1 MNINITYPE
10 LSKKRATREKL
21 IRILRLPFVL
31 VALACPIVNLA
42 TIKVAPLAWSLIV
55 LFGLYSIWNLAVAID
70 LIEYNRTSQ
79 FIKFI
84 TYSVILLALIDFFL
98 TPETPWGYTAIPIVA
113 FSGLV
118 VAAVLFYTD
127 FERQRHNLMPLLIID
142 ILSLIAAGVMLLF
155 IYGKIPLPQGASA
168 DDMIAWP
175 YIVMGSVSLALL
187 ISLMLSLKGG
197 FIAELK
203 RRFHAKII

>member
-31 VALACPIVNLA
+31 VAFACPIVNIA
-42 TIKVAPLAWSLIV
+42 VGGPAWSV
-55 LFGLYSIWNLAVAID
+55 VSLFGLYMIWNLAVAID

-84 TYSVILLALIDFFL
+84 TYSIIMLILIDTLL
-98 TPETPWGYTAIPIVA
+98 TPDSPWGTTVIPIVT
-113 FSGLV
+113 FSALV
-118 VAAVLFYTD
+118 VAAVLFFTD

-142 ILSLIAAGVMLLF
+142 ILGLLAAAGMI
-155 IYGKIPLPQGASA
+155 IYIVESA
-168 DDMIAWP
+168 VDMALWP
-175 YIVMGSVSLALL
+175 YIVMGSVSFALL
-187 ISLMLSLKGG
+187 VSLAFTLKGG

>member
-21 IRILRLPFVL
+21 IRILRLPFILSAFV
-31 VALACPIVNLA
+31 CPIVNIA
-42 TIKVAPLAWSLIV
+42 VGGPAWSV
-55 LFGLYSIWNLAVAID
+55 VSLFGLYMIWNLAVAID

-84 TYSVILLALIDFFL
+84 TYSIIMLILIDTLL
-98 TPETPWGYTAIPIVA
+98 TPDSPWGAIVIPIVT

-118 VAAVLFYTD
+118 VAAVLFFTD

-142 ILSLIAAGVMLLF
+142 ILCLLAAAGMI
-155 IYGKIPLPQGASA
+155 IYIVESA
-168 DDMIAWP
+168 VNMALWP

-187 ISLMLSLKGG
+187 ISLAFTLKGG

>member
-31 VALACPIVNLA
+31 SAFACPIVNIA
-42 TIKVAPLAWSLIV
+42 VGGPAWSV
-55 LFGLYSIWNLAVAID
+55 VSLFGLYMIWNLAVAID

-84 TYSVILLALIDFFL
+84 TYSIIMLILIDTLL
-98 TPETPWGYTAIPIVA
+98 TPDSPWGAIVIPIVT

-118 VAAVLFYTD
+118 VAAVLFFTD

-142 ILSLIAAGVMLLF
+142 ILCLLAAAGMI
-155 IYGKIPLPQGASA
+155 IYIVKSA
-168 DDMIAWP
+168 VNMALWP

-187 ISLMLSLKGG
+187 ISLAFTLKGG
-197 FIAELK
+197 LIAELK

>member
-31 VALACPIVNLA
+31 SAFACPIVNIA
-42 TIKVAPLAWSLIV
+42 VGGPAWSV
-55 LFGLYSIWNLAVAID
+55 VSLFGLYMIWNLAVAID

-84 TYSVILLALIDFFL
+84 TYSIIMLILIDTLL
-98 TPETPWGYTAIPIVA
+98 TPDSPWGAIVIPIVT

-118 VAAVLFYTD
+118 VAAVLFFTD

-142 ILSLIAAGVMLLF
+142 IICLLAAAGMI
-155 IYGKIPLPQGASA
+155 IYIVESA
-168 DDMIAWP
+168 VDMALWP

-187 ISLMLSLKGG
+187 ISLAFTLKGG
-197 FIAELK
+197 LIAELK

>member
-21 IRILRLPFVL
+21 IRILRLPFIL
-31 VALACPIVNLA
+31 LAFVCPVVNIA
-42 TIKVAPLAWSLIV
+42 VGGPAWSV
-55 LFGLYSIWNLAVAID
+55 VSLFGLYMIWNLAVAID

-84 TYSVILLALIDFFL
+84 TYSVVMLILIDTLL
-98 TPETPWGYTAIPIVA
+98 TPDSSWGTTVIPIVT

-118 VAAVLFYTD
+118 VAAVLFFTD

-142 ILSLIAAGVMLLF
+142 ILCLLAAAGMI
-155 IYGKIPLPQGASA
+155 IYIVESA
-168 DDMIAWP
+168 VDMALWP

-187 ISLMLSLKGG
+187 TSFAFTLKGG

>member
-31 VALACPIVNLA
+31 VAFACPIVNIA
-42 TIKVAPLAWSLIV
+42 VGGPAWSV
-55 LFGLYSIWNLAVAID
+55 VSLFGLYMIWNLAVAID

-84 TYSVILLALIDFFL
+84 TYSIIMLILIDTLL
-98 TPETPWGYTAIPIVA
+98 TPDSPWGTTVIPIVT
-113 FSGLV
+113 FSALV
-118 VAAVLFYTD
+118 VAAVLFFTD

-142 ILSLIAAGVMLLF
+142 ILGLLAAVGMI
-155 IYGKIPLPQGASA
+155 IYIVESA
-168 DDMIAWP
+168 VDMALWP
-175 YIVMGSVSLALL
+175 YIVMGSVSFALL
-187 ISLMLSLKGG
+187 VSLAFTSIKTDA
-197 FIAELK
+197 F
-203 RRFHAKII
+203 FSS

>member
-21 IRILRLPFVL
+21 IRILRLPFIL
-31 VALACPIVNLA
+31 SAFACPIVNIA
-42 TIKVAPLAWSLIV
+42 VGGPAWSV
-55 LFGLYSIWNLAVAID
+55 VSLFGLYMIWNLAVAID

-84 TYSVILLALIDFFL
+84 TYSIIMLILIDTLL
-98 TPETPWGYTAIPIVA
+98 TPDSPWGTIVIPIVT

-118 VAAVLFYTD
+118 VAAVLFFTD

-142 ILSLIAAGVMLLF
+142 ILCLLAAAGMI
-155 IYGKIPLPQGASA
+155 IYIVESA
-168 DDMIAWP
+168 VDMALWP

-187 ISLMLSLKGG
+187 ISLAFTLKGG

>member
-31 VALACPIVNLA
+31 VAFACPIVNIA
-42 TIKVAPLAWSLIV
+42 VGGPAWSV
-55 LFGLYSIWNLAVAID
+55 VSLFGLYMIWNLAVAID

-84 TYSVILLALIDFFL
+84 TYSIIMLILIDTLL
-98 TPETPWGYTAIPIVA
+98 TPDSPWGTTVIPIVT
-113 FSGLV
+113 FSALV
-118 VAAVLFYTD
+118 VAAVLFFTD

-142 ILSLIAAGVMLLF
+142 ILCLLAAVGMIIYIAE
-155 IYGKIPLPQGASA
+155 SA
-168 DDMIAWP
+168 VDMALWP
-175 YIVMGSVSLALL
+175 YIVMGSVSFALL
-187 ISLMLSLKGG
+187 VSLAFTLKGG

>member
-31 VALACPIVNLA
+31 SAFVCPIVNIA
-42 TIKVAPLAWSLIV
+42 VGGPAWSV
-55 LFGLYSIWNLAVAID
+55 VSLFGLYMIWNLAVAID

-84 TYSVILLALIDFFL
+84 TYSIIMLILIDTLL
-98 TPETPWGYTAIPIVA
+98 TPDSPWGTIVIPIVT

-118 VAAVLFYTD
+118 VAAALFFTD

-142 ILSLIAAGVMLLF
+142 IICLLAAAGMI
-155 IYGKIPLPQGASA
+155 IYIVESA
-168 DDMIAWP
+168 VDMALWP

-187 ISLMLSLKGG
+187 ISLAFTLKGG

>member
-31 VALACPIVNLA
+31 VAFACPIVNIA
-42 TIKVAPLAWSLIV
+42 VGGPAWSV
-55 LFGLYSIWNLAVAID
+55 VSLFGLYMIWNLAVAID

-84 TYSVILLALIDFFL
+84 TYSIIMLILIDTLL
-98 TPETPWGYTAIPIVA
+98 TPDSPWGTTVIPIVT
-113 FSGLV
+113 FSALV
-118 VAAVLFYTD
+118 VAAVLFFTD

-142 ILSLIAAGVMLLF
+142 ILGLLAAVGMI
-155 IYGKIPLPQGASA
+155 IYIVESA
-168 DDMIAWP
+168 VDMALWP
-175 YIVMGSVSLALL
+175 YIVMGSVSFALL
-187 ISLMLSLKGG
+187 ISLAFTLKGG

>member
-31 VALACPIVNLA
+31 VAFACPIINIAVGG
-42 TIKVAPLAWSLIV
+42 PAWSV
-55 LFGLYSIWNLAVAID
+55 VSLFGLYMIWNLAVAID

-84 TYSVILLALIDFFL
+84 TYSIIMLILIDTLL
-98 TPETPWGYTAIPIVA
+98 TPDSPWGTTVIPIVT
-113 FSGLV
+113 FSALV
-118 VAAVLFYTD
+118 VAAALFFTD

-142 ILSLIAAGVMLLF
+142 ILCLLAAVGMI
-155 IYGKIPLPQGASA
+155 IYIVESTV
-168 DDMIAWP
+168 DMALWP
-175 YIVMGSVSLALL
+175 YIVMGSVSFALL
-187 ISLMLSLKGG
+187 ISLAFTLKGG

>member
-31 VALACPIVNLA
+31 SAFACPIVNIA
-42 TIKVAPLAWSLIV
+42 VGGPAWSV
-55 LFGLYSIWNLAVAID
+55 VSLFGLYMIWNLAVAID

-84 TYSVILLALIDFFL
+84 TYSIIMLILIDTLL
-98 TPETPWGYTAIPIVA
+98 TPDSPWGTIVIPIVT

-118 VAAVLFYTD
+118 VAAVLFFTD

-142 ILSLIAAGVMLLF
+142 IICLLSAAGMIRYIV
-155 IYGKIPLPQGASA
+155 KSA
-168 DDMIAWP
+168 VNMALWP

-187 ISLMLSLKGG
+187 ISLAFTLKGG

>member
-21 IRILRLPFVL
+21 IRVLRLPFIL
-31 VALACPIVNLA
+31 LAFACPVVNIA
-42 TIKVAPLAWSLIV
+42 VGGPAWSV
-55 LFGLYSIWNLAVAID
+55 VSLFGLYMIWNLAVAID

-84 TYSVILLALIDFFL
+84 TYSIIMLILIDTLL
-98 TPETPWGYTAIPIVA
+98 TPDSPWGTTVIPIVT
-113 FSGLV
+113 FSALV
-118 VAAVLFYTD
+118 VAAVLFFTD

-142 ILSLIAAGVMLLF
+142 ILCLFAAAGMI
-155 IYGKIPLPQGASA
+155 IYIVESA
-168 DDMIAWP
+168 VDMVLWP

-187 ISLMLSLKGG
+187 ISLAFTLKGG

>member
-31 VALACPIVNLA
+31 SAFACPIVNIA
-42 TIKVAPLAWSLIV
+42 VGGPAWSV
-55 LFGLYSIWNLAVAID
+55 VSLFGLYMIWNLAVAID

-84 TYSVILLALIDFFL
+84 TYSIIMLILIDTLL
-98 TPETPWGYTAIPIVA
+98 TPDYPWGAIVIPIVT

-118 VAAVLFYTD
+118 VAAVLFFTD

-142 ILSLIAAGVMLLF
+142 ILCLLAAAGMI
-155 IYGKIPLPQGASA
+155 IYIVEYAV
-168 DDMIAWP
+168 DMALWP

-187 ISLMLSLKGG
+187 ISFAFTLKGG
-197 FIAELK
+197 LIAELK

>member
-31 VALACPIVNLA
+31 VAFACPIINIAVGG
-42 TIKVAPLAWSLIV
+42 PAWSV
-55 LFGLYSIWNLAVAID
+55 VSLFGLYMIWNLAVAID

-84 TYSVILLALIDFFL
+84 TYSIIMLILIDTLL
-98 TPETPWGYTAIPIVA
+98 TPDSPWGTTVIPIVT
-113 FSGLV
+113 FSALV
-118 VAAVLFYTD
+118 VAAVLFFTD

-142 ILSLIAAGVMLLF
+142 ILCLLAAVGMI
-155 IYGKIPLPQGASA
+155 IYIVESTV
-168 DDMIAWP
+168 DMALWP
-175 YIVMGSVSLALL
+175 YIVMGSVSFALL
-187 ISLMLSLKGG
+187 ISLAFTLKGG

-203 RRFHAKII
+203 RRFHARII

>member
-31 VALACPIVNLA
+31 SAFACPIVNIA
-42 TIKVAPLAWSLIV
+42 VGGPAWSV
-55 LFGLYSIWNLAVAID
+55 VSLFGLYMIWNLAVAID

-84 TYSVILLALIDFFL
+84 TYSIIMLILIDTLL
-98 TPETPWGYTAIPIVA
+98 TPDSPWGAIVIPIVT

-118 VAAVLFYTD
+118 VAAVLFFTD

-142 ILSLIAAGVMLLF
+142 ILCLLAAAGMI
-155 IYGKIPLPQGASA
+155 IYIVESA
-168 DDMIAWP
+168 VNMALWP

-187 ISLMLSLKGG
+187 ISLAFTLKGG

>member
-31 VALACPIVNLA
+31 VAFACPIVNIA
-42 TIKVAPLAWSLIV
+42 VGGPAWSV
-55 LFGLYSIWNLAVAID
+55 VSLFGLYMIWNLAVAID

-84 TYSVILLALIDFFL
+84 TYSIIMLILIDTLL
-98 TPETPWGYTAIPIVA
+98 TPDSPWGTTVIPIVT
-113 FSGLV
+113 FSALV
-118 VAAVLFYTD
+118 VAAVLFFTD

-142 ILSLIAAGVMLLF
+142 ILGLLAAVGMI
-155 IYGKIPLPQGASA
+155 IYIVESA
-168 DDMIAWP
+168 VDMALWP
-175 YIVMGSVSLALL
+175 YIVMGSVSFALL
-187 ISLMLSLKGG
+187 VSLAFTLKGG

>member
-31 VALACPIVNLA
+31 VAFACPIVNIA
-42 TIKVAPLAWSLIV
+42 VGGPAWSV
-55 LFGLYSIWNLAVAID
+55 VSLFGLYMIWNLAVAID

-84 TYSVILLALIDFFL
+84 TYSIIMLILIDTLL
-98 TPETPWGYTAIPIVA
+98 TPDSPWGTTVIPIVT
-113 FSGLV
+113 FSALV
-118 VAAVLFYTD
+118 VAAVLFFTD

-142 ILSLIAAGVMLLF
+142 ILCLLAAAGMI
-155 IYGKIPLPQGASA
+155 IYIVESTV
-168 DDMIAWP
+168 DMALWP
-175 YIVMGSVSLALL
+175 YIVMGSVSFALL
-187 ISLMLSLKGG
+187 VSLAFTLKGG

-203 RRFHAKII
+203 RRFHARII

>member
-21 IRILRLPFVL
+21 IRILRLPFIL
-31 VALACPIVNLA
+31 SAFACPIVNIA
-42 TIKVAPLAWSLIV
+42 VGGPAWSV
-55 LFGLYSIWNLAVAID
+55 VSLFGLYMIWNLAVAID

-84 TYSVILLALIDFFL
+84 TYSIIMLILIDTLL
-98 TPETPWGYTAIPIVA
+98 TPDSPWGAIVIPIVT

-118 VAAVLFYTD
+118 VAAVLFFTD

-142 ILSLIAAGVMLLF
+142 ILCLLAAAGMI
-155 IYGKIPLPQGASA
+155 IYIVESA
-168 DDMIAWP
+168 VNMALWP

-187 ISLMLSLKGG
+187 ISLAFTLKGG

>member
-31 VALACPIVNLA
+31 SAFACPIVNIA
-42 TIKVAPLAWSLIV
+42 VGGPAWSV
-55 LFGLYSIWNLAVAID
+55 VSLFGLYMIWNLAVAID

-84 TYSVILLALIDFFL
+84 TYSIIMLILIDTLL
-98 TPETPWGYTAIPIVA
+98 TPDSPWGTIVIPIVT

-118 VAAVLFYTD
+118 VAAVLFFTD

-142 ILSLIAAGVMLLF
+142 ILCLLAAAGMI
-155 IYGKIPLPQGASA
+155 IYIVKSA
-168 DDMIAWP
+168 VNMALWP

-187 ISLMLSLKGG
+187 IALAFTLKGG

>member
-31 VALACPIVNLA
+31 SAFACPIVNIA
-42 TIKVAPLAWSLIV
+42 VGGPAWSV
-55 LFGLYSIWNLAVAID
+55 VSLFGLYMIWNLAVAID

-84 TYSVILLALIDFFL
+84 TYSIIMLILIDRLL
-98 TPETPWGYTAIPIVA
+98 TPDSPWGAIVIPIVT

-118 VAAVLFYTD
+118 VAAVLFFTD

-142 ILSLIAAGVMLLF
+142 ILCLLAAAGMI
-155 IYGKIPLPQGASA
+155 IYIVEYAV
-168 DDMIAWP
+168 DMALWP

-187 ISLMLSLKGG
+187 ISFAFTLKGG
-197 FIAELK
+197 LIAELK